1 MNTDLG
7 RQISRYS
14 RTGAVALGL
23 AGLCGC
29 VTAVASPPPW
39 AADRGR
45 VERYPARTVG
55 EYDDARVVAVDPILT
70 RVRVDSPRRECWEE
84 VRTEYP
90 ERARHG
96 STAGPMI
103 IGGIIGGAI
112 GSQVGQGRGRDIA
125 TVAGTLIG
133 ASIGHDS
140 AVRSGRVA
148 VPEERVVERC
158 ETRRESTFRERVDG
172 YRVTYEY
179 RGREYTT
186 RLPYDPG
193 DRIRVRVDVSPAGY

>member
-1 MNTDLG
+1 MIAYPTGPVARLA
-7 RQISRYS
+7 
-14 RTGAVALGL
+14 RTGVVALGL
-23 AGLCGC
+23 GLCGC

-39 AADRGR
+39 ANAQV
-45 VERYPARTVG
+45 VERSYDRPISR
-55 EYDDARVVAVDPILT
+55 EYDDARVVAVEPIV
-70 RVRVDSPRRECWEE
+70 RQVRVESPRRECREE
-84 VRTEYP
+84 VRTVYR
-90 ERARHG
+90 EREGHG
-96 STAGPMI
+96 STAAPMI

-140 AVRSGRVA
+140 AVRSGRDA
-148 VPEERVVERC
+148 QPEERVVERC
-158 ETRRESTFRERVDG
+158 ETRYDSSYRERVDG

-179 RGREYTT
+179 QGREYTT

-193 DRIRVRVDVSPAGY
+193 DRIRVRVAVTPAEY

>member
-1 MNTDLG
+1 MNNKF
-7 RQISRYS
+7 SRIAKTS
-14 RTGAVALGL
+14 FTVLALT
-23 AGLCGC
+23 GLCGC
-29 VTAVASPPPW
+29 VTAVAAPPPW
-39 AADRGR
+39 ANNRGYVDRQYSR
-45 VERYPARTVG
+45 PVAR
-55 EYDDARVVAVDPILT
+55 EYDDARVVAVEPIV
-70 RVRVDSPRRECWEE
+70 RQVRVESPRRECWDE

-90 ERARHG
+90 ER
-96 STAGPMI
+96 TAHSGTAAPMI

-140 AVRSGRVA
+140 ATRSSRSA

-158 ETRRESTFRERVDG
+158 QTRYESSYRERVDG

-179 RGREYTT
+179 QGREYTT

-193 DRIRVRVDVSPAGY
+193 DRIRVQVAVSPAEY